1 MHQMLTQLKLARIRE
16 IHQEWF
22 DRAAET
28 QMPYPDFL
36 RGLLQEELLA
46 REENQLRR
54 RLKDAGFPFEKTLD
68 DFDFRLRP
76 ELNRQVFLRY
86 LDERFITQGRALV
99 LVGPTGLGKTHLSV
113 AVGLALLKRGYTV
126 RFTTVQALLTRV
138 LRAPGLDGRARVLK
152 PYHAS
157 DVLILDEWGYLP
169 ADPDI
174 GPILYEVIA
183 TRYEKKA
190 TLITSNK
197 SLTEWGR
204 VLHDTALAAA
214 LVDRLLHHGEVYY
227 LKGDSYRL
235 RGKPRP
241 AEAPATRPRDPRA
254 ENWAPSPRRLSGR
267 PHRRPSR
274 TAPAGS
280 GGGASYPRIG
290 EKKWRIDTENFQR
303 QGPPAGRGPRR
314 PVPRVSR
321 SRRRSSAPP
330 ADRGARTDHD
340 DGARVE
346 REPPLHQRGEQ
357 RDRHG
362 ARA

>member
-16 IHQEWF
+16 IHQEWC

-28 QMPYPDFL
+28 QMPYAEFL

-86 LDERFITQGRALV
+86 LDDRFITQGRTLV
-99 LVGPTGLGKTHLSV
+99 LVGATGVGKTHLSV
-113 AVGLALLKRGYTV
+113 AVGLALLKRGYAV
-126 RFTTVQALLTRV
+126 RFTTVQALLSRV
-138 LRAPGLDGRARVLK
+138 RRAPGLDGRAKVLK

-157 DVLILDEWGYLP
+157 DLLILDELGDLP
-169 ADPDI
+169 ADPDL

-190 TLITSNK
+190 TIITSNK

-235 RGKPRP
+235 RGKPR
-241 AEAPATRPRDPRA
+241 AEPPGTADP
-254 ENWAPSPRRLSGR
+254 
-267 PHRRPSR
+267 
-274 TAPAGS
+274 TAS
-280 GGGASYPRIG
+280 GGI
-290 EKKWRIDTENFQR
+290 
-303 QGPPAGRGPRR
+303 
-314 PVPRVSR
+314 
-321 SRRRSSAPP
+321 
-330 ADRGARTDHD
+330 
-340 DGARVE
+340 E
-346 REPPLHQRGEQ
+346 R
-357 RDRHG
+357 
-362 ARA
+362 

>member
-1 MHQMLTQLKLARIRE
+1 MLTQLKLARIRE

-99 LVGPTGLGKTHLSV
+99 LVGATGLGKTHLSI

-214 LVDRLLHHGEVYY
+214 LVDRLLHHGDVYY

-235 RGKPRP
+235 RGKPKT
-241 AEAPATRPRDPRA
+241 EAPELP
-254 ENWAPSPRRLSGR
+254 
-267 PHRRPSR
+267 
-274 TAPAGS
+274 APA
-280 GGGASYPRIG
+280 APAV
-290 EKKWRIDTENFQR
+290 
-303 QGPPAGRGPRR
+303 QGD
-314 PVPRVSR
+314 
-321 SRRRSSAPP
+321 SA
-330 ADRGARTDHD
+330 
-340 DGARVE
+340 
-346 REPPLHQRGEQ
+346 
-357 RDRHG
+357 
-362 ARA
+362 